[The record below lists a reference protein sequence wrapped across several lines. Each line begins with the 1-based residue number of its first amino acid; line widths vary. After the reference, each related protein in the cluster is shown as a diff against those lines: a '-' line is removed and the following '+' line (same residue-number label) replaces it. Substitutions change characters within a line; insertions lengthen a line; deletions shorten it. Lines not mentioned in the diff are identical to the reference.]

1 MANPE
6 PSESHLSSPSPVS
19 AGLKGR
25 CPRCGEGK
33 LFAGYLKLA
42 PKCQAC
48 GLDFAFADSAD
59 GPAVFIMFI
68 AGFAIMGGVL
78 WLEFTYEP
86 PFWVHMVVWLP
97 LTLGLCLALLR
108 PMKGLAVALQYAN
121 KAGEGRAGK

>member
-1 MANPE
+1 MPDFQNHE
-6 PSESHLSSPSPVS
+6 PHLASPSPIS

-25 CPRCGEGK
+25 CPRCGEGR
-33 LFAGYLKLA
+33 LFNGFLKLA

-68 AGFAIMGGVL
+68 AGFAMMGGVL

-86 PFWVHMVVWLP
+86 PFWVHMVIWLP
-97 LTLGLCLALLR
+97 LTILLCLSLLR

-121 KAGEGRAGK
+121 KAEEGRFEK